1 MSDFELARDNLQ
13 ISSVSSADI
22 QAKLADDIV
31 PESVNSDA
39 MTTQMMHK
47 LKAIRSVEFSNDEKQ
62 TWGYHFSYVCG
73 FRYVVKESSDAP
85 EEPKVLFTLMAEF
98 VAKYHSETGLSA
110 EALEA
115 FGMKNVCY
123 HVWPYWRELAH
134 STLARFELPR
144 ASIPHYFALEE

>member
-1 MSDFELARDNLQ
+1 MGDFELARDNLR
-13 ISSVSSADI
+13 ISSVSSAEI
-22 QAKLADDIV
+22 QARIADDIV

-39 MTTQMMHK
+39 MATQMMHK
-47 LKAIRSVEFSNDEKQ
+47 LKAIRSVEFTNEEKQ

-73 FRYVVKESSDAP
+73 LRYVVKSSSDAP
-85 EEPKVLFTLMAEF
+85 EESKILFTLTAEF
-98 VAKYHSETGLSA
+98 VAKYHSETELSD

-115 FGMKNVCY
+115 FGKKNVCY

-144 ASIPHYFALEE
+144 ASIPHYFALEG